1 MKKCLILAK
10 KCIVTCLG
18 LALVFL
24 LVGCQNTATAVT
36 ESASSAMDS
45 IMEESSEE
53 SKAEEETSVEAS
65 METAVIEEA
74 EESSAAVEQ
83 ESAAVESSETEEVV
97 ETPVISVIGTDTG
110 SETQVVIQVTNGLN
124 IAITSIQFGEPFG
137 GFMSEN
143 MILDGLSLLPG
154 ETKTMYFDP
163 AVAAGVTDFN
173 VYLIFEDGKQST
185 LHSFPYDNMD
195 AVSIVDSGQ
204 VIYIEYISLRSGEQR
219 SSEMSEYIIKFGGSG
234 GGETDQGADPNAGC
248 IGDAPTN

>member
-1 MKKCLILAK
+1 MKKFLILAK
-10 KCIVTCLG
+10 KCILAGLG

-24 LVGCQNTATAVT
+24 FTGCQNTAAMVE

-45 IMEESSEE
+45 IEEASSTENEVEE
-53 SKAEEETSVEAS
+53 ISVEAS
-65 METAVIEEA
+65 IETAVSEKA
-74 EESSAAVEQ
+74 EEGSVVIEQ
-83 ESAAVESSETEEVV
+83 ESVAAESSETEEAA
-97 ETPVISVIGTDTG
+97 ETPAVSVIGTDTG

-124 IAITSIQFGEPFG
+124 LAITSIQFGEPFG
-137 GFMSEN
+137 GFMTEN
-143 MILDGLSLLPG
+143 LMLDGLFLLPG

-163 AVAAGVTDFN
+163 TVAAGVTDFN
-173 VYLIFEDGKQST
+173 VYLVLEDGKQCT

-204 VIYIEYISLRSGEQR
+204 VVYIEYISLRSGEQR

-234 GGETDQGADPNAGC
+234 GGEADQGADPNAGC